1 MTKTDMTENNG
12 DKEGTKNPE
21 NGDST
26 ACEEQRQKSRR
37 ARIST
42 ATLAEYIMRSALRG
56 AVHNVCRREPVH
68 SGRPRNFAHIEHT
81 HGAGKGSGL

>member
-26 ACEEQRQKSRR
+26 ACEE
-37 ARIST
+37 
-42 ATLAEYIMRSALRG
+42 
-56 AVHNVCRREPVH
+56 
-68 SGRPRNFAHIEHT
+68 
-81 HGAGKGSGL
+81 